1 MHAQLGGATGAWN
14 IPRPSKRGGL
24 GHMRCEV
31 RAAGSH
37 VAWEGSGLRQR
48 HMHQRNLSSVSVSLS
63 WTRRTSH
70 PSIRMQRTQ
79 ANADGSHSCVTPMDA
94 DLMPI
99 WTRNIVWI
107 PHQDHS
113 SAVIKSGYTCI
124 EIRERRYRGSVFE
137 NLCLYRIVTM

>member
-37 VAWEGSGLRQR
+37 VAWQRLRAAATAHAPAQS
-48 HMHQRNLSSVSVSLS
+48 LLVSLS

-70 PSIRMQRTQ
+70 PSIRMQGTQ
-79 ANADGSHSCVTPMDA
+79 AIAEGSHSCVTPMDA
-94 DLMPI
+94 DLMPF

-124 EIRERRYRGSVFE
+124 EIRERHYRGSVFE
-137 NLCLYRIVTM
+137 TLCLYRIVTM